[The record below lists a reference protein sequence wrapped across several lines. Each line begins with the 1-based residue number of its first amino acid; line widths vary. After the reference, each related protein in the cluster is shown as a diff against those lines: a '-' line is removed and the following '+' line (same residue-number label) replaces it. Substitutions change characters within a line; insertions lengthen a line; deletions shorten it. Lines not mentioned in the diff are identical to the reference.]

1 LIPSTLQ
8 QAVGDRVD
16 APHQGVEHVHQRVQH
31 VGGGEG
37 DALGV
42 QRGQRLR
49 RHLADDQHQ
58 DRHRAGGD
66 RDPRVAPDPQRDH
79 GGDHGGEDV
88 DEVVADQDQPEQAVG
103 TLQQPRGETRAAMV
117 LAQVLQPVAVE
128 RHHPGFGCGEEGR
141 HQKAGD
147 ENAEQQFQ
155 RGIVQAQGCL
165 LSDGTGMLKKTA
177 GMATRLAGGSQ
188 AGRCS
193 SSSSTNLLPK

>member
-1 LIPSTLQ
+1 MKRGAPRGYMRYQHWPRI
-8 QAVGDRVD
+8 QAALAARPTTVR
-16 APHQGVEHVHQRVQH
+16 ALA
-31 VGGGEG
+31 
-37 DALGV
+37 DALGM
-42 QRGQRLR
+42 QRGQCLR

-66 RDPRVAPDPQRDH
+66 RNPRVAPDPQRDH
-79 GGDHGGEDV
+79 GGDRGGEDV
-88 DEVVADQDQPEQAVG
+88 DEVVADQDQSEQAVG

-141 HQKAGD
+141 HQKARD

-177 GMATRLAGGSQ
+177 GHGNPVGRRLRQ

-193 SSSSTNLLPK
+193 STSSTNLLPR